1 MLHLLNLFYLFFK
14 RFIRPRNM
22 GIMLGLLMVFFYSTH
37 RGIKEHKK
45 ITADVPEF
53 QKIES
58 DTFSDLNSY
67 DDYSNKGFNL
77 LLVPPVSGIFFPN
90 PQMLSELSGKVNS
103 IITLAI
109 QINCKGGLIFRG
121 NSRFSVRFS
130 NVIMVLVAFWVLFLG
145 FTGVRPRQYLKFLA
159 GIYSRGIVHISLIF
173 SNMFFFLVFMA
184 VIIGCCLGLC
194 LLEDISLTRADLT
207 GFAYSL
213 GPMLI
218 MLAAFFITG
227 TILGCLK
234 SKELGIAL
242 LLSIWIIFV
251 FILPWAG
258 ESRIEDKSFE
268 ISSPYKLDSIKL
280 YIVNNIFENK
290 YIKERGGAKNYTK
303 EESRVIV
310 EDYFANIFPRL
321 EKLDSD
327 LKLEISRLIKLYH
340 NMSMWFPT
348 TFYNSVCYE
357 LSGRG
362 YLNYLAFFKYL
373 QEMYRGFVRF
383 WINRFYYHDRE
394 IMVCFIKGDEN
405 LFRSTPRIP
414 PVYMKGIII
423 NLCWLILL
431 TLASFF
437 LSFKRC
443 LHRLKKSDL
452 KLIESNL
459 KTEFLELDKGD
470 FRVLL
475 AEGEQLSVFLYNVFT
490 GEIKK
495 LKGDRF
501 TEELLLDGVDICKVK
516 NNKPILYISI
526 PHSFP
531 VDFKVIDYL
540 KFIFR
545 VHRVKKQERNMILE
559 NEKIKPYLQQ
569 WIKKLKVH
577 QLFELI
583 YLILQLHKKKVSVFL
598 IDDTVEIL
606 PNSCLVRLKDLLEQ
620 LKEDAVVIYITQPQ
634 VVDIESLKP
643 AKCFVDGDVW
653 FRHIKKIKN
662 ESEVR
667 NKMKNKEGR
676 KK

>member
-1 MLHLLNLFYLFFK
+1 MLHLFNLFYLFFK

-22 GIMLGLLMVFFYSTH
+22 GIMLGLLIVFLFSTH
-37 RGIKEHKK
+37 QGIKEHKK
-45 ITADVPEF
+45 ITEDVPEF

-67 DDYSNKGFNL
+67 DDYSNKGFNV
-77 LLVPPVSGIFFPN
+77 LLVPPDSGIFFPN
-90 PQMLSELSGKVNS
+90 PIILSELSGKVNS
-103 IITLAI
+103 IITLSI
-109 QINCKGGLIFRG
+109 QSNCKGGLIFRG

-130 NVIMVLVAFWVLFLG
+130 NVIMVLVSLGVLFFG

-159 GIYSRGIVHISLIF
+159 GIFSRGIVYISLIF
-173 SNMFFFLVFMA
+173 SNMVFFLVFMA

-194 LLEDISLTRADLT
+194 LLEGISLTRTDLT

-213 GPMLI
+213 APMLI
-218 MLAAFFITG
+218 MLAAFYITG

-242 LLSIWIIFV
+242 ILSIWIIFV

-258 ESRIEDKSFE
+258 ESGIEDKSFE
-268 ISSPYKLDSIKL
+268 ISSPYQLDNKKLKIT
-280 YIVNNIFENK
+280 NQFENDTEK
-290 YIKERGGAKNYTK
+290 KHGKFDKKNMDNERK
-303 EESRVIV
+303 II

-362 YLNYLAFFKYL
+362 YMNYLAFFKYM

-383 WINRFYYHDRE
+383 WINRAYYHDLK
-394 IMVCFIKGDEN
+394 IMVRFIKGDEN

-431 TLASFF
+431 TLVSFF
-437 LSFKRC
+437 LFFKRC
-443 LHRLKKSDL
+443 LHRLKKREL

-475 AEGEQLSVFLYNVFT
+475 AEGEQLPVFLYNVFT

-516 NNKPILYISI
+516 NKRPILYISI
-526 PHSFP
+526 TRSFP
-531 VDFKVIDYL
+531 VDFKVIDFL

-545 VHRVKKQERNMILE
+545 LNRVKKPGRNMILE
-559 NEKIKPYLQQ
+559 NERIKPHLHQ
-569 WIKKLKVH
+569 WIKQLKIH

-583 YLILQLHKKKVSVFL
+583 YLILQLHKKKVCVYL

-606 PNSCLVRLKDLLEQ
+606 PNSCLVRLKELLEQ
-620 LKEDAVVIYITQPQ
+620 LKKDAVVIYITQPQ
-634 VVDIESLKP
+634 VVGIESLKP
-643 AKCFVDGDVW
+643 GECFVDGDVW
-653 FRHIKKIKN
+653 FRHIEKIKN

-667 NKMKNKEGR
+667 NKLKNKEGR